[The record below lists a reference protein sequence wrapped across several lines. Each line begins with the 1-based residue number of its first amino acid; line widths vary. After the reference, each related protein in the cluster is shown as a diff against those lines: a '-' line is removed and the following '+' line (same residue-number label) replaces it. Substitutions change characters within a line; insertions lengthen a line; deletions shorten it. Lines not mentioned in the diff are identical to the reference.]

1 MLKLYTYRGC
11 STCRNAVKWLRANNV
26 EFTEIPIRETPP
38 DLAELR
44 SMLLSRGGKLRDLC
58 NTSGQDYRAPGMKEK
73 LAMLTETEALTL
85 LAGNGNLIKRPFAQ
99 DVAAGVFLTGFKEP
113 EWQAALGC

>member
-11 STCRNAVKWLRANNV
+11 STCRNAVKWLRANHV